1 MTFSDYADRFSR
13 YVDTYR
19 TADGSLIDAMQCKLD
34 HTFDVVRFAG
44 LIADGEQFDDDT
56 RFLASLCA
64 LFHDIARFEQVKRF
78 NTFND
83 YLSGFDHGT
92 EAVRILFAQD
102 LLKDLTPAQRIT
114 VAAAVEFHN
123 KIAIPDGV
131 LAPGAL
137 RFAHL
142 TRDADKL
149 AILDL
154 VLRYFAGELIIHDES
169 LISLSQNTG
178 TEVSQ
183 EIIRAVLAGSP
194 TSYRM
199 IRNEND
205 FKTCLFSWVADISF
219 SASRRIMLEQNF
231 YGRLRTYLPEDPVF
245 DKILTAA
252 TERLKCPSSL

>member
-19 TADGSLIDAMQCKLD
+19 AADGSLIDAMQCKLD

-44 LIADGEQFDDDT
+44 LIADGEQFDDDA
-56 RFLASLCA
+56 RFLGSLCA

-78 NTFND
+78 NTYND
-83 YLSGFDHGT
+83 YLSGFDHGA
-92 EAVRILFAQD
+92 EAVRILFAQN
-102 LLKDLTPAQRIT
+102 LLKELTPAQRIT

-131 LAPGAL
+131 LAPDAL
-137 RFAHL
+137 RFARL

-149 AILDL
+149 AIFDL
-154 VLRYFAGELIIHDES
+154 VLRYFAGELTIHDES

-178 TEVSQ
+178 TEVSP
-183 EIIRAVLAGSP
+183 EIIRAVLAGTSA
-194 TSYRM
+194 SYRM
-199 IRNEND
+199 VRNEND
-205 FKTCLFSWVADISF
+205 FKTCLFCWAVDISF
-219 SASRRIMLEQNF
+219 PASRRIMLEQDF
-231 YGRLRTYLPEDPVF
+231 YGRLRARLPEEQIF
-245 DKILTAA
+245 DRILAAA